1 MSTGNPAKISKWAKP
16 ATHMR
21 TSRGLA
27 GFGGGRWGKVPQPP
41 QWYSTSAQLPGV
53 YPFAAGTSRPNIGAP
68 LGRDMHV
75 GTAVCGDPQTWYS
88 SGLISSASMMM
99 FGLNGNGK
107 SSLGGRFMYSMA
119 ARGIAPAVFDP
130 IKNEH
135 GDAVAAMGGN
145 VIRVGPDSTDKINLL
160 DLGALGDA
168 AKKIGGI
175 LGDEMHRQ
183 AVGKAVDAVSLVVQI
198 SRGTPLSDSEDAA
211 LAELI
216 RSVIARNDY
225 PWMGD
230 LLTAF
235 MDPPPEVL
243 SATVCQNAEQFTDE
257 YRQLHLSLRAV
268 MSGQMG
274 SLVGG
279 RESVRLEV
287 GNPGGFCFDTSSI
300 PESNTKLLS
309 AAMLATWSIGF
320 SSIDAHYEL
329 SRHDPSIHWGGYF
342 AMQDEFWYPM
352 RACEGI
358 IDRVDRIGRTNRGK
372 GVSELK
378 ITHSP
383 KDFLSLP
390 NAKDRATA
398 KGFTERSGVLGIMA
412 LSREDLHDLS
422 EVQPLNERE
431 IDTVAGFNAPPSWK
445 QERSSD
451 GRPVPPPGAGKFML
465 KIPGRIGIAVQM
477 TLTETERQKHITDER
492 SVSHNHLGSQLMKG
506 RVG

>member
-1 MSTGNPAKISKWAKP
+1 MKHFKTP
-16 ATHMR
+16 
-21 TSRGLA
+21 RGLT
-27 GFGGGRWGKVPQPP
+27 GFGGGQWGKVPQAP

-53 YPFAAGTSRPNIGAP
+53 YPFAAGTSRPNIGTP

-75 GTAVCGDPQTWYS
+75 GTAVCGDPHTWYQA
-88 SGLISSASMMM
+88 GLISSPSMML

-107 SSLGGRFMYSMA
+107 SSLSQRFMYGMA
-119 ARGIAPAVFDP
+119 SRYIAPAVFDP

-135 GDAVAAMGGN
+135 GEAVASMGGN
-145 VIRVGPDSTDKINLL
+145 VVRVGPDSTDKVNLL

-168 AKKIGGI
+168 AKKIGGK
-175 LGDEMHRQ
+175 LGEEMRQ
-183 AVGKAVDAVSLVVQI
+183 QAISKAVDLVSLVVQI

-211 LAELI
+211 LAELV
-216 RSVIARNDY
+216 RSVIRRNEK

-235 MDPPPEVL
+235 MTPPQEVL
-243 SATVCQNAEQFTDE
+243 SATVCKDADQFTHE

-309 AAMLATWSIGF
+309 AAMLATWTIGF

-329 SRHDPSIHWGGYF
+329 SRHDPSIGWGGYF

-398 KGFTERSGVLGIMA
+398 KGFTERSGVLGAMA
-412 LSREDLHDLS
+412 LSREDLHDLND
-422 EVQPLNERE
+422 VVPLNDRE

-445 QERSSD
+445 QERAAD
-451 GRPVPPPGAGKFML
+451 GRPLPPPGAGKFLL
-465 KIPGRIGIAVQM
+465 KIPGRVGIAVQM
-477 TLTETERQKHITDER
+477 TLTATERAKHITDER
-492 SVSHNHLGSQLMKG
+492 SVTGTLPGRAAAQLKG
-506 RVG
+506 QVA